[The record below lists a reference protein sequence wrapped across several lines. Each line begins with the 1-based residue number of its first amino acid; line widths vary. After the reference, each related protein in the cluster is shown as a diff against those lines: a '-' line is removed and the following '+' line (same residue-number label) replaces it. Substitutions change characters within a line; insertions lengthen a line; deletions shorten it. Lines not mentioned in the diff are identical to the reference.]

1 MVVLLNYA
9 EFGGP
14 VQAVLD
20 RQSWVQ
26 VWCFNDQAAHKPCF
40 QNECQATQ
48 KGHELLWYLDLYRYW
63 PISQGKSQ

>member
-1 MVVLLNYA
+1 MIVLLNYA

-48 KGHELLWYLDLYRYW
+48 KGHELL
-63 PISQGKSQ
+63 